1 MLDPFYGMHWMLATP
16 FDQNEEVDYDSIPN
30 LVNKAISSGCTGVV
44 GLGVMGEAARLTDRE
59 RTKIAETIIKSS
71 ENLPVTLGT
80 TANGTKAM
88 IDRSR
93 EAEQIG
99 AAAVMVS
106 APSMPKSNLDA
117 LFGYYYQL
125 AEQLTIPIVMQDYP
139 QTSGVEMPVNFIVR
153 VANEIPNVKYLKLE
167 DPPTP
172 TKISAIRNKIQDRMG
187 IFGGLGGVFLL
198 DELRRGSIGAMTGFA
213 YPEILVQI
221 CNEYKNGKSEGA
233 EKLFYDHLPL
243 IQFEQQEGIGLA
255 IRKAGIHHRGL
266 ISHPTVRHP
275 ASQLAENTYKELLEM
290 IKRVGLK

>member
-1 MLDPFYGMHWMLATP
+1 M
-16 FDQNEEVDYDSIPN
+16 
-30 LVNKAISSGCTGVV
+30 
-44 GLGVMGEAARLTDRE
+44 
-59 RTKIAETIIKSS
+59 
-71 ENLPVTLGT
+71 
-80 TANGTKAM
+80 
-88 IDRSR
+88 
-93 EAEQIG
+93 
-99 AAAVMVS
+99 
-106 APSMPKSNLDA
+106 
-117 LFGYYYQL
+117 
-125 AEQLTIPIVMQDYP
+125 
-139 QTSGVEMPVNFIVR
+139 
-153 VANEIPNVKYLKLE
+153 KYLKLE

-275 ASQLAENTYKELLEM
+275 AGQLAENTYKELLEM

>member
-1 MLDPFYGMHWMLATP
+1 MVDSFYGMHWMLATP
-16 FDQNEEVDYDSIPN
+16 FHQNEEVDYDSIPN
-30 LVNKAISSGCTGVV
+30 LVQQAISSGCTGVV

-88 IDRSR
+88 IERSK

-117 LFGYYYQL
+117 LFGYYHQL
-125 AEQLTIPIVMQDYP
+125 AEQLTVPIVMQDYP
-139 QTSGVEMPVNFIVR
+139 QTSGVEMPVDFIVR

-172 TKISAIRNKIQDRMG
+172 TKISAIRNKIDDRMG

-221 CNEYKNGKSEGA
+221 CDEFKNGKLEVA

-275 ASQLAENTYKELLEM
+275 AGQLAENTLKELLEM
-290 IKRVGLK
+290 INRVGLK

>member
-1 MLDPFYGMHWMLATP
+1 MVDSFYGMHWMLATP
-16 FDQNEEVDYDSIPN
+16 FHQNEEVDYDSIPN
-30 LVNKAISSGCTGVV
+30 LVQKAMSSGCTGVV

-88 IDRSR
+88 IERSK

-106 APSMPKSNLDA
+106 APSMPKPNLDA
-117 LFGYYYQL
+117 LFGYYHQL

-139 QTSGVEMPVNFIVR
+139 QTSGVEMPVDFIVR

-172 TKISAIRNKIQDRMG
+172 TKISAIRNKIDDRMG

-221 CNEYKNGKSEGA
+221 CDEFKNGKLEVA

-275 ASQLAENTYKELLEM
+275 AGQLAENTFKELLEV
-290 IKRVGLK
+290 INRVSLK

>member
-1 MLDPFYGMHWMLATP
+1 MVDSFYGMHWMLATP
-16 FDQNEEVDYDSIPN
+16 FHQNEEVDYDSIPN
-30 LVNKAISSGCTGVV
+30 LVQKAMSSGCTGVV

-88 IDRSR
+88 IERSK

-117 LFGYYYQL
+117 LFGYYHQL

-139 QTSGVEMPVNFIVR
+139 QTSGVEMPVDFIVR

-172 TKISAIRNKIQDRMG
+172 TKISAIRNKIDDRMG

-221 CNEYKNGKSEGA
+221 CDEFKNGKLEVA

-275 ASQLAENTYKELLEM
+275 AGQLAENTFKELLEV
-290 IKRVGLK
+290 INRVSLK

>member
-1 MLDPFYGMHWMLATP
+1 MVDSFYGMHWMLATP
-16 FDQNEEVDYDSIPN
+16 FHQNEEVDYDSIPN
-30 LVNKAISSGCTGVV
+30 LVQKAMSSGCTGVV

-88 IDRSR
+88 IERSK

-106 APSMPKSNLDA
+106 APSMPKPNLDA
-117 LFGYYYQL
+117 LFGYYHQL

-139 QTSGVEMPVNFIVR
+139 QTSGVEMPVDFIVR

-172 TKISAIRNKIQDRMG
+172 TKISAIRNKIDDRMG

-221 CNEYKNGKSEGA
+221 CDEFKNGKLEVA
-233 EKLFYDHLPL
+233 EKLFYGHLPL

-275 ASQLAENTYKELLEM
+275 AGQLAENTFKELLEV
-290 IKRVGLK
+290 INRVSLK